1 MRTLIIENN
10 IINQSI
16 LDEGINLVKQDLASI
31 NFPIEITRQVSN
43 KLFNTEVRPNGY
55 WAIKTTDIAPMGV
68 GYNFSFLIYDATKV
82 CPTQPDMSL
91 FHPEE
96 YGNVMQ
102 MSCQWFNN
110 SSRVFADFF
119 LHEIAHMLQQGK
131 KDLTHL
137 IVDRNLDPNLYDTLK
152 VGQMQHKD
160 FYLYLIKNN
169 STHIVYTPR
178 TLKKGMTGTDV
189 MNLQKDLRTLGYF
202 TYPINTLYFGSVT
215 DKTVKDF
222 QKANGLVIDGICGRN
237 TFAKIELLKKK
248 PNGVTI
254 TRISDNGIETLG
266 ELVAYKDGK
275 EFRCKTI
282 ELAWKENKNSISCIP
297 KGTYEVAMSLWS
309 KKNKNYYLLKDVPSR
324 SGIFIHEGNYH
335 YNYEGCIGLGKDFAD
350 INKDGQ
356 TDITSTV
363 ATLKAFEKFMNKEPF
378 TLTIQ

>member
-10 IINQSI
+10 IINQSV
-16 LDEGINLVKQDLASI
+16 LDEGINLVKQDLSSI

-110 SSRVFADFF
+110 SPRVFADFF

-137 IVDRNLDPNLYDTLK
+137 VVDRNLDPNLYDTLK

-169 STHIVYTPR
+169 MPTSSNNAPVR

-189 MNLQKDLRTLGYF
+189 MSLQKDLRTLGYF

-215 DKTVKDF
+215 DKAVKAF
-222 QKANGLVIDGICGRN
+222 QKANGLVVDGIVGSRTSKAIAEKKTLKSKTSFLDLSKWKLTYDCEQKARQFLTICKADGYNIKITSGYRSQKEQDKLYSQGR
-237 TFAKIELLKKK
+237 TDKSKPIVTYAKVSEHTSAKAFDIAFE
-248 PNGVTI
+248 G
-254 TRISDNGIETLG
+254 SDP
-266 ELVAYKDGK
+266 Y
-275 EFRCKTI
+275 
-282 ELAWKENKNSISCIP
+282 P
-297 KGTYEVAMSLWS
+297 KGFDWE
-309 KKNKNYYLLKDVPSR
+309 
-324 SGIFIHEGNYH
+324 I
-335 YNYEGCIGLGKDFAD
+335 LGK
-350 INKDGQ
+350 IGE
-356 TDITSTV
+356 SV
-363 ATLKAFEKFMNKEPF
+363 GLKWGGRFSKPDCLHFQIK
-378 TLTIQ
+378 